1 MEFRIAKDELIRAL
15 SRVQGIVEKRSTNP
29 IIANVLLEVSENGL
43 RVSATDTEVAFVGHY
58 KIDFV
63 KAGSLT
69 LAARQL
75 FDIARLVPTETV
87 SFKLPEGSF
96 QMEITSG
103 RSSFKVLG
111 LSAEDFPSIPDP
123 GEIPGFRL
131 ECDAVKALV
140 DKTLFSISSDDTR
153 SGLNGA
159 YVEACEVAGRPMLRF
174 IATDGHR
181 LSISGQPFT
190 KNGDGGVRS
199 VLLPKKGLSELRKL
213 ADEGDSGSAPW
224 DVAFTDTQAI
234 FQRGNI
240 SFSMRL
246 LEGEFPD
253 YSQVVP
259 SQWQRRLVVQREA
272 LLQALRRV
280 SILAP
285 EKSHPIRFAIEDG
298 RLVVVARQ
306 PEAGEAREEIEAEI
320 EGSDLAVGFN
330 ARYFLDALS
339 VMSVDTVAVEMG
351 DSLSP
356 CLVKPGEGDSDESFV
371 IMPMRLE

>member
-29 IIANVLLEVSENGL
+29 IIANVLLEVSENGM
-43 RVSATDTEVAFVGHY
+43 RVSATDTEVAFVGRY
-58 KIDFV
+58 EIECV

-87 SFKLPEGSF
+87 EFKLSSGSA
-96 QMEITSG
+96 QMQITSG
-103 RSSFKVLG
+103 KASFKVLG
-111 LSAEDFPSIPDP
+111 LAAEDFPAIPDP
-123 GEIPGFRL
+123 GELAGFKL
-131 ECDAVKALV
+131 ESGAVKALV

-159 YVEACEVAGRPMLRF
+159 YVEVAEVNGRSLLRF
-174 IATDGHR
+174 VATDGHR
-181 LSISGQPFT
+181 LSISGQPFA
-190 KNGDGGVRS
+190 DDSADHPRP
-199 VLLPKKGLSELRKL
+199 VLLPKKGLAELRKL
-213 ADEGDSGSAPW
+213 ADEGTSDDEPW
-224 DVAFTDTQAI
+224 KVAFTDTQAV
-234 FQRGNI
+234 FQRGNVA
-240 SFSMRL
+240 FSMRL
-246 LEGEFPD
+246 LEGDFPD
-253 YSQVVP
+253 YTQVVP
-259 SQWQRRLVVQREA
+259 SSWQRRLIVHRES

-285 EKSHPIRFAIEDG
+285 EKSHPVRFAIEEG

-306 PEAGEAREEIEAEI
+306 PEAGEAREEIDAQI
-320 EGSDLAVGFN
+320 EGEDLAVGFN
-330 ARYFLDALS
+330 ARYFLDALN

-356 CLVKPGEGDSDESFV
+356 CLVKPGEGESDESFV

>member
-29 IIANVLLEVSENGL
+29 IIANVLLEVSQEGM
-43 RVSATDTEVAFVGHY
+43 RVSATDTEISFVGRY
-58 KIDFV
+58 KIECV
-63 KAGSLT
+63 SPGSLT

-87 SFKLPEGSF
+87 EFKLEAGGS
-96 QMEITSG
+96 QMHITSG
-103 RSSFKVLG
+103 RASFKVLG
-111 LSAEDFPSIPDP
+111 LPAEDFPAIPDP
-123 GEIPGFRL
+123 GELAGFKL
-131 ECDAVKALV
+131 ESGAVKALV

-159 YVEACEVAGRPMLRF
+159 YVEVAEVNGRSLLRF

-181 LSISGQPFT
+181 LSISGQPFDDEA
-190 KNGDGGVRS
+190 GEVPRS
-199 VLLPKKGLSELRKL
+199 VLLPKKGLAELRKL
-213 ADEGDSGSAPW
+213 ADEGNSDEPW
-224 DVAFTDTQAI
+224 KVAFTDTQAV

-240 SFSMRL
+240 AFSMRL
-246 LEGEFPD
+246 LEGDFPD
-253 YSQVVP
+253 YTKVVP
-259 SQWQRRLVVQREA
+259 SKWERRLLVQRED

-285 EKSHPIRFAIEDG
+285 EKSHPVRFAIEEG

-306 PEAGEAREEIEAEI
+306 PEAGEAREEIEAQV
-320 EGSDLAVGFN
+320 EGEDLAVGFN
-330 ARYFLDALS
+330 ARYFLDALN

-356 CLVKPGEGDSDESFV
+356 CLLKPGEGDSDESFV